1 MLHSS
6 TPDNYN
12 WSADWEA
19 VINCK
24 NVAVVDL
31 RYLGLVK
38 MSKFKNVIKKLPE
51 LIFYL
56 IKSLFLTSRMNFSS
70 YQKWQS

>member
-1 MLHSS
+1 MLLHAS
-6 TPDNYN
+6 TPDNYS

-19 VINCK
+19 VIDCK

-38 MSKFKNVIKKLPE
+38 IFVFQFKHEFL
-51 LIFYL
+51 YL
-56 IKSLFLTSRMNFSS
+56 SEMA
-70 YQKWQS
+70 